1 MQPRAH
7 LLGVV
12 FITFDKLIPSVTRM
26 KGIVFT
32 EFLEM
37 VETEFG
43 MDMVNGLLESTQLE
57 SGGVYSAVGTY
68 HHSEMVSLV
77 VDLGRRSGITIPDLL
92 KAFGAYLFQTFKTG
106 YPEMFANATN
116 GFEFLQSVD
125 QEIHVEVLKLYP
137 DAELPSFRT
146 ELLSERVLQMDYRSD
161 RAMGALAHGLIEACG
176 EHYNEGFDI
185 VMQPQTED
193 GKYVRFLIT
202 RGN

>member
-7 LLGVV
+7 PPGVV
-12 FITFDKLIPSVTRM
+12 FITFVELISFVTSM

-68 HHSEMVSLV
+68 HHKEMVSLV
-77 VDLGRRSGITIPDLL
+77 VELSNRSGMGLPDLL
-92 KAFGAYLFQTFKTG
+92 KAFGKYLFNTFKTS
-106 YPEMFANATN
+106 YASMFESSTD
-116 GFEFLQSVD
+116 GFDFLERVD

-146 ELLSERVLQMDYRSD
+146 ERLSDKVLQMDYRSD
-161 RAMGALAHGLIEACG
+161 RSMGAVAHGLIEACG

-185 VMQPQTED
+185 EMEPQTED

-202 RGN
+202 KG

>member
-7 LLGVV
+7 SLGVV
-12 FITFDKLIPSVTRM
+12 FITFDKLTPSVTRM

-43 MDMVNGLLESTQLE
+43 MDMVNDLLESTQLE

-68 HHSEMVSLV
+68 HHKEMVSLV
-77 VDLGRRSGITIPDLL
+77 VELSNRSGMGLPDLL
-92 KAFGAYLFQTFKTG
+92 KAFGKYLFNTFKTA
-106 YPEMFANATN
+106 YAPMFESATD
-116 GFEFLQSVD
+116 GFDFLQRID

-146 ELLSERVLQMDYRSD
+146 ECLSDKVLQMDYRSD
-161 RAMGALAHGLIEACG
+161 RAMGALAYGLIEACG

-185 VMQPQTED
+185 VMEPQTED

-202 RGN
+202 KS

>member
-1 MQPRAH
+1 
-7 LLGVV
+7 
-12 FITFDKLIPSVTRM
+12 M

-37 VETEFG
+37 VEQKFG
-43 MDMVNGLLESTQLE
+43 MDMVNDLIDNNSLS

-68 HHSEMVSLV
+68 DHSEMVTLV
-77 VDLGRRSGITIPDLL
+77 MDLNKRSGIALPDLL

-106 YPEMFANATN
+106 YPQMFANAN
-116 GFEFLQSVD
+116 SGFDFLRSVD

-146 ELLSERVLQMDYRSD
+146 ELLEENVLQMDYRSD

-176 EHYNEGFDI
+176 EHYEENFDI
-185 VMQPQTED
+185 EYQPQTED
-193 GKYVRFLIT
+193 GKHVRFVIHKT
-202 RGN
+202 A

>member
-1 MQPRAH
+1 MARACLPYNTLKTH
-7 LLGVV
+7 
-12 FITFDKLIPSVTRM
+12 IM

-37 VETEFG
+37 VESKFG
-43 MDMVNGLLESTQLE
+43 IEMVNGLLDSSELA

-68 HHSEMVSLV
+68 DHKEMVSLV
-77 VDLGRRSGITIPDLL
+77 VELGKRSGMPLPDLL
-92 KAFGAYLFQTFKTG
+92 KAFGRYLFGTFKTS
-106 YPEMFANATN
+106 YASMFESAGD
-116 GFEFLQSVD
+116 GFEFLESID

-137 DAELPSFRT
+137 DAELPSFKT
-146 ELLSERVLQMDYRSD
+146 ERKDDNVLQMDYHSD

-185 VMQPQTED
+185 AMQPQTED

>member
-43 MDMVNGLLESTQLE
+43 MDMVNDLLESTQLE

-68 HHSEMVSLV
+68 HHKEMVSLV
-77 VDLGRRSGITIPDLL
+77 VELSNRSGMGLPDLL
-92 KAFGAYLFQTFKTG
+92 KAFGKYLFNTFKTA
-106 YPEMFANATN
+106 YAPMFESSTD
-116 GFEFLQSVD
+116 GFDFLQRID

-146 ELLSERVLQMDYRSD
+146 ECLSDKVLQMDYRSD
-161 RAMGALAHGLIEACG
+161 RAMGALAYGLIEACG

-185 VMQPQTED
+185 VMEPQTED

-202 RGN
+202 KS

>member
-43 MDMVNGLLESTQLE
+43 MDMVNDLLESTQLE

-68 HHSEMVSLV
+68 HHKEMVSLV
-77 VDLGRRSGITIPDLL
+77 VELSNRSGMGLPDLL
-92 KAFGAYLFQTFKTG
+92 KAFGKYLFNTFKTT
-106 YPEMFANATN
+106 YAPMFESATD
-116 GFEFLQSVD
+116 GFDFLQRID

-146 ELLSERVLQMDYRSD
+146 KCLSDKVLQMDYRSD
-161 RAMGALAHGLIEACG
+161 RAMGALAYGLIEACG

-185 VMQPQTED
+185 VMEPQTED

-202 RGN
+202 KS